1 MPSFYLV
8 LPLGPRVYC
17 SWRVYVFQQKIH
29 IYFIQVWQVERFPV
43 KNMICG
49 SVVELTIFYLEMWQ
63 RFYEALGTFIT
74 AIPMVSEVLGLITVP
89 YATLLFM
96 SFYLSKKMGHCTN
109 GCLYHRTILPR
120 VIILE
125 LWSNGSLFLQ
135 QNKLNAD
142 EPVKI
147 YAWCVMNDGISASR
161 QKSKSTLKCRQP
173 WNVFLYFEREEK
185 RSWWNKLKW
194 FVMILQHIMKSYVGS
209 LGIKTTQLEWQG
221 ISVMM

>member
-17 SWRVYVFQQKIH
+17 SWRVYVFQQKMH

-89 YATLLFM
+89 YETLLFM
-96 SFYLSKKMGHCTN
+96 
-109 GCLYHRTILPR
+109 
-120 VIILE
+120 
-125 LWSNGSLFLQ
+125 GSLFLQ

-147 YAWCVMNDGISASR
+147 YAWCGMNDGISASR
-161 QKSKSTLKCRQP
+161 KKSKSTLKCRQP